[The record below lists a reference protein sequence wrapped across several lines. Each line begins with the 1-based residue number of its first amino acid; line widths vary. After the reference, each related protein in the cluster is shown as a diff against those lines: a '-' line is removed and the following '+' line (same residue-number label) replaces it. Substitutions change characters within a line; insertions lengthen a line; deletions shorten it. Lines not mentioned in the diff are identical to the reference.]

1 MGQYILIDK
10 FINKI
15 EIIMGKGKDAN
26 DVEWMLYKVKKLKN
40 KLIGVWIKNYNIKTN
55 FANLK
60 LLLITNLMYVI
71 LTNILFMLNKW
82 HQINIFSGKENV
94 RNT

>member
-1 MGQYILIDK
+1 
-10 FINKI
+10 
-15 EIIMGKGKDAN
+15 
-26 DVEWMLYKVKKLKN
+26 
-40 KLIGVWIKNYNIKTN
+40 
-55 FANLK
+55 
-60 LLLITNLMYVI
+60 LITNLMYVI

>member
-26 DVEWMLYKVKKLKN
+26 DVE
-40 KLIGVWIKNYNIKTN
+40 
-55 FANLK
+55 
-60 LLLITNLMYVI
+60 
-71 LTNILFMLNKW
+71 
-82 HQINIFSGKENV
+82 
-94 RNT
+94 

>member
-71 LTNILFMLNKW
+71 LTNILFISNKYILW
-82 HQINIFSGKENV
+82 
-94 RNT
+94 